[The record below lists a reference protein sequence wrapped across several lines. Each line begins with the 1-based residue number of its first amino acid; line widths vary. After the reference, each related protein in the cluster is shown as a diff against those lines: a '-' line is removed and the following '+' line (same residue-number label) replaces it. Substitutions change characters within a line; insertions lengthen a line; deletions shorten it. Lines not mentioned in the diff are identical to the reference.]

1 MKTWSASDIRALA
14 RQTVDGRRAITTA
27 RGEYLKA
34 LVGTAQAEI
43 GDNKLDQAGQR
54 KVVSDVNQRF
64 QEIVTEAI
72 ATDEILLA
80 AGISKKGVALER
92 NRRLGFVRTN
102 LHTVRRWLR
111 APGHD
116 LMKLDAT
123 KVSKPQLLSDAPPA
137 NKHALTR
144 RRAQAKADKQIAGL
158 LVFLK
163 QLAKS
168 DQAHASAIAAEA
180 VKRFAKLLTADG
192 EATTDIKQAV
202 KESRPYRMGG
212 DVYWLAE
219 GRAKAA

>member
-14 RQTVDGRRAITTA
+14 RQTVEGRKAVTAA

-34 LVGTAQAEI
+34 LVGTAQLEI
-43 GDNKLDQAGQR
+43 GDNKLDQTEQR
-54 KVVSDVNQRF
+54 KIVSDVNQRF
-64 QEIVTEAI
+64 QAIVTEAI

-80 AGISKKGVALER
+80 AGIARKGVALER

-116 LMKLDAT
+116 LLKLDPA
-123 KVSKPQLLSDAPPA
+123 KVSKAQLLAEAPPA

-144 RRAQAKADKQIAGL
+144 RRVQAKADKQVASL

-163 QLAKS
+163 ALAKT
-168 DQAHASAIAAEA
+168 DQRHAGEIAADLA
-180 VKRFAKLLTADG
+180 HRLSGLLQPKDARSTIR
-192 EATTDIKQAV
+192 ELRRV
-202 KESRPYRMGG
+202 LP
-212 DVYWLAE
+212 
-219 GRAKAA
+219 KAA